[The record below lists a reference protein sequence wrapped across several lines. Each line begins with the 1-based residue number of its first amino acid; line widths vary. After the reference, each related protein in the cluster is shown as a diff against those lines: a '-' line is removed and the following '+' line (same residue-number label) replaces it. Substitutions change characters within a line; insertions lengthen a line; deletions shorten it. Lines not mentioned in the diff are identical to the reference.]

1 MNYKVK
7 LHNIKAFVFDYDGVM
22 TDGNI
27 YTAKDDII
35 MRSGN
40 VKDGYA
46 LQYALKCGYNIA
58 VLSGGS
64 GSSIVTRMK
73 MLGIEDVF
81 LSEGNKIDKYNIY
94 LKENG
99 LTKQQVL
106 YMGDDIPDY
115 DIMCNAGV
123 ACCPSDAANEIKK
136 VADYISDKK
145 GGEGCV
151 RDVIEQVLKANGDWF
166 KQSSKIW

>member
-46 LQYALKCGYNIA
+46 LQYALKCGYKIA